1 MMHIKIQG
9 AGKHNSQVA
18 EMTKRA
24 SEQTLEQLYAKHRG
38 KVSDKWS
45 IYLSEYDRLF
55 QPHRSLPIRLLEI
68 GIQNGGSLEIWS
80 KFFPKAEKIVG
91 CDINP
96 DCAQLTY
103 KDPRIRLVVGD
114 ANSDEAQAAVLSHSA
129 TFDLIIDDGSHQ
141 SSDIVKSFARYF
153 PRLVEGGIFVAEDL
167 HCSYWKQFEGGLFD
181 PFSSMAFL
189 KRLADV
195 INHEHWGVE
204 KATTEIFAGFFARYG
219 FHIDAEILSH
229 IHSVEFINSMCVI
242 RKLLPE
248 QNVLGPRFISGLV
261 ERVVP
266 GHLGLH
272 MTQATPLYQRDNPW
286 AVRNTPPEE
295 ELSLRL
301 QELAER
307 DGRIS
312 GLAETIAE
320 NQKQIDLLQDRREFI
335 NELRQTVAAK
345 DEHIRKLDLLV
356 HAHAQGVADREQQV
370 VNLNLSISAR
380 QIEYD
385 SLSAMLVEKNTASA
399 ETEAR
404 LNELNHVVGEHVSQ
418 IASLTQIV
426 SNREGHIA
434 ALTQGLSTQDEQL
447 AVLYQSVA
455 KLQSQNSAL
464 ADALSE
470 QTDRLQQIILEGQ
483 GRFSTLVQSLVD
495 RDGEVQKLTQM
506 AVTREEHARLLE
518 ISASELGTKFAKL
531 TRSIEARDEHI
542 GRLIQS
548 MAVSERQMGALHRDK
563 AGLEGKISALDGT
576 AVEQDLRI
584 VAMTS
589 AISAEQAKV
598 AVHEQSIGAR
608 VAHITALNQE
618 LDGKVSQIM
627 MLQQEIESREARKLI
642 NVVRTFFRGK

>member
-1 MMHIKIQG
+1 
-9 AGKHNSQVA
+9 
-18 EMTKRA
+18 MTKRA
-24 SEQTLEQLYAKHRG
+24 LEQTLKQLYAKHRG

-45 IYLSEYDRLF
+45 IYLTEYDRLF

-103 KDPRIRLVVGD
+103 KDPRIRLIVGD

-153 PRLVEGGIFVAEDL
+153 PRLVDGGIFVAEDL

-181 PFSSMAFL
+181 PFSSMAFF

-195 INHEHWGVE
+195 TNHEHWGVE

-248 QNVLGPRFISGLV
+248 QNVLGPRFISGSV

-286 AVRNTPPEE
+286 AVRNSPPEE

-312 GLAETIAE
+312 GLVETIAE

-356 HAHAQGVADREQQV
+356 QAHAQGVADREQQV

-385 SLSAMLVEKNTASA
+385 RLNAMLVERNIASA

-418 IASLTQIV
+418 IAKLTQIV
-426 SNREGHIA
+426 SNREGQIA
-434 ALTQGLSTQDEQL
+434 ALTQRLSTQDEQL

-455 KLQSQNSAL
+455 RLQSRNSAL
-464 ADALSE
+464 DDALSEKNE

-483 GRFSTLVQSLVD
+483 GRFSTLVQSLLE

-531 TRSIEARDEHI
+531 TRSVEARDEHI

-548 MAVSERQMGALHRDK
+548 MAESERQMGALHRDK
-563 AGLEGKISALDGT
+563 TGLEEKISALDGT
-576 AVEQDLRI
+576 VMEQDLRI

-598 AVHEQSIGAR
+598 AVREQSIGAR
-608 VAHITALNQE
+608 VAHITVLNQE
-618 LDGKVSQIM
+618 MDGKVSQIM
-627 MLQQEIESREARKLI
+627 MLEREIELREARKLI
-642 NVVRTFFRGK
+642 NVVRRFFREK